1 MSRPN
6 PTVLFG
12 FFVAVIVAMCGVS
25 LAKGGLYLGK
35 HEGDTL
41 HFLQIMLRMADG
53 QWPHLDFMT
62 PIGVLAVAPISMF
75 VALGYGAGTAIL
87 LAQLL
92 VAVILLPAVW
102 WAAYSRM
109 RGVVPY
115 LFGFIVLVLATALVY
130 GETQHSIS
138 ISMHYNR
145 WAWAISFVA
154 IALAVIPSKL
164 PSRQGLD
171 GVLIGLAMA
180 ALLLMKVTYFAGFAV
195 PVVAG
200 MLLRKNFGALLVS
213 IGTGVVVMGVLTLM
227 AGMGFWQAYLGDLLA
242 VSQSSIRPAP
252 SANIRATITGPAHM
266 AGSVALIFAVILLRN
281 ARDAIGGVILLLLV
295 PGFFY
300 VTYQNFANDP
310 QWLLMLGVILLSFA
324 PESGIRNAL
333 GWEMR
338 TAIKVNAAVVLA
350 LAAPSFLNLTFSP
363 LRHYNLDV
371 DSYSQLLPQSTVHT
385 DLHATSLRAYR
396 VDARIAFA
404 EKELGLDAYAEL
416 SDRDDPAVLNGETLP
431 YCEIELGLPIW
442 FQTIVSDLDQAGLA
456 EGKRIFAADLF
467 SSHWLFG
474 PLLPLKQG
482 APWYYGGLPGI
493 QSADYVL
500 VPVCS
505 VIPDLTRQILDAID
519 DAGITLTEVRRTPL
533 YILLEPDFDGA
544 STAVESTGN

>member
-1 MSRPN
+1 
-6 PTVLFG
+6 
-12 FFVAVIVAMCGVS
+12 
-25 LAKGGLYLGK
+25 

-41 HFLQIMLRMADG
+41 HFLQIVLRMADG

-87 LAQLL
+87 LSQLL

-109 RGVVPY
+109 RGVLPY
-115 LFGFIVLVLATALVY
+115 LFGFIVLVLVTALVY
-130 GETQHSIS
+130 GETEPSIS

-164 PSRQGLD
+164 PPRQGLD

-180 ALLLMKVTYFAGFAV
+180 ALLLMKVTYFVAFAA
-195 PVVAG
+195 PIVVA
-200 MLLRKNFGALLVS
+200 MLMRRNFRMFLVS
-213 IGTGVVVMGVLTLM
+213 VATGVVVMGVLTLL
-227 AGMGFWQAYLGDLLA
+227 AGVGFWQAYLGDLLT
-242 VSQSSIRPAP
+242 VSQSGIRPEP

-266 AGSVALIFAVILLRN
+266 AGSVALIFAVVMLRN
-281 ARDAIGGVILLLLV
+281 ARDAIGGVVLMLLV

-310 QWLLMLGVILLSFA
+310 QWLLMLGVILLSFS
-324 PESGIRNAL
+324 PERGLKNAF
-333 GWEMR
+333 GWDMR
-338 TAIKVNAAVVLA
+338 TALKVNAAIVLA

-363 LRHYNLDV
+363 LRHYYLDAET
-371 DSYSQLLPQSTVHT
+371 YSQLLPQSTVHT
-385 DLHATSLRAYR
+385 DLNVASLRAYR

-404 EKELGLDAYAEL
+404 EKEAGLDAYSEL
-416 SDRDDPAVLNGETLP
+416 ADRDAPVVLNGETLTQ
-431 YCEIELGLPIW
+431 CEIELGLPIW

-456 EGKRIFAADLF
+456 KGKRIFAADLF

-474 PLLPLKQG
+474 PLLPLEQG

-519 DAGITLTEVRRTPL
+519 TAGITLTEVRRTPL
-533 YILLEPDFDGA
+533 YILLEPDFAPA
-544 STAVESTGN
+544 SAAQQSTDN